1 MPDEDNQGTIGL
13 TVDLVEQ
20 DLFAIAVAEGVA
32 GNLVLG
38 LNRRQLVCG
47 YATICHVG
55 LAGGVDGLDG
65 AQGRWM
71 TEMTQGR
78 MRELQLVGIDKCL
91 DLEWND

>member
-13 TVDLVEQ
+13 TVDLAEQ
-20 DLFAIAVAEGVA
+20 DLFASAVEEGVV
-32 GNLVLG
+32 GNLNLG

-55 LAGGVDGLDG
+55 LAGRVDGLEG
-65 AQGRWM
+65 GHGRWM

-78 MRELQLVGIDKCL
+78 MRGLQLIGIDR
-91 DLEWND
+91 